1 MCAGKVIA
9 HSRHKIR
16 NFTNSGKVK
25 TNWRWSSTRRTQQ
38 PVLTEATAW
47 MRGPLRPRPVPSLLP
62 RQPGSSGEA
71 GEAAAGVCFVKSC
84 LSLQRRGY
92 FWIRQDNCG
101 HDTSSQTP
109 I

>member
-47 MRGPLRPRPVPSLLP
+47 TRGPLRPIPS
-62 RQPGSSGEA
+62 RRSFPGSQA
-71 GEAAAGVCFVKSC
+71 PAAAGVVKREKQQQAC
-84 LSLQRRGY
+84 AL
-92 FWIRQDNCG
+92 
-101 HDTSSQTP
+101 
-109 I
+109 

>member
-47 MRGPLRPRPVPSLLP
+47 TCGPLRPRPVPS
-62 RQPGSSGEA
+62 RRSFPGSHAPG
-71 GEAAAGVCFVKSC
+71 AAKREKQQQACA
-84 LSLQRRGY
+84 L
-92 FWIRQDNCG
+92 
-101 HDTSSQTP
+101 
-109 I
+109 